1 MEQSEEAA
9 LRTRGK
15 LAWILPTLALVLLA
29 AQVLACVLVYIHTA
43 PIDATYDVSAERGR
57 GLLHARPAEV
67 LAAGR
72 ALGFTWIAAVP
83 VALAATLLAAS
94 AIDRF
99 RADGNVRVYAQS
111 VTLVGLVG
119 CVAGVVLA
127 VLGVLELPR
136 V

>member
-1 MEQSEEAA
+1 MEQSETPA
-9 LRTRGK
+9 LRNRVK

-29 AQVLACVLVYIHTA
+29 AQVFACVLTYVHTA
-43 PIDATYDVSAERGR
+43 PIDAAYDISPERGR
-57 GLLHARPAEV
+57 GLLHARPADV
-67 LAAGR
+67 TAAGLR
-72 ALGFTWIAAVP
+72 LGLTWIATVP

-99 RADGNVRVYAQS
+99 RADGKVRVYAQS

-119 CVAGVVLA
+119 CIAGVVLA
-127 VLGVLELPR
+127 VLGVLELLR